1 MISRPATSNSAT
13 PPPDVMRSATA
24 DLADK
29 FLPDPVDIVTE
40 RKVSILE
47 PIFRQASHSASALQ
61 LKGTKNAAYQFKY
74 VLQGFWWP
82 QEV

>member
-1 MISRPATSNSAT
+1 MRRAAQRTYLNRTQILQACGGISKPATSNSAT

-47 PIFRQASHSASALQ
+47 PIFRQAC
-61 LKGTKNAAYQFKY
+61 F
-74 VLQGFWWP
+74 
-82 QEV
+82 